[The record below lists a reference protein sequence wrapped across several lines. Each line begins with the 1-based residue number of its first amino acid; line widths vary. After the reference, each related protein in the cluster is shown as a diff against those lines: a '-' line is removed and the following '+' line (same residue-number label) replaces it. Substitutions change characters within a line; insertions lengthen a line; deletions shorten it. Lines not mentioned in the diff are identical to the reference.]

1 MFVARDKELTLI
13 NEILAKPSGSA
24 LIYGKRKVGKT
35 TLITEALKS
44 SKDKTIYYECIKS
57 SIEDNIECFV
67 DVLVREKVL
76 AVPLSFRTFSDVFS
90 YLNVLPQ
97 TFNIII
103 DEYPYLKMFSNPET
117 VDSMFQKIIDNNLS
131 NIRLFVSGSHIGMMK
146 DLLEEKNAL
155 YGRFSLTIHLKEL
168 NYKDAAAFYPEKS
181 VYDKVGFY
189 SVFGGS
195 PYINKFIEPTK
206 TLKENII
213 ATILKDTHPVYQY
226 AEHLL
231 ITDFTNA
238 VNAERIFYAISNG
251 KKKYGEIENKLKMK
265 NNGLLS
271 KQLAAL
277 TGMEIISKTYPINK
291 PDDNKKISYEINDN
305 LLRFYYAFIY
315 KNKSALQV
323 LGAEAFY
330 KEYIE
335 EPLKQFISFRFEEI
349 CRSYFSLSII
359 KGNITGVTNIGA
371 FYYDD
376 SVTKTSGEFDVVLQ
390 RKGTETDFA
399 YDVYEVKYYASPL
412 SHNEMYKEAEKIKN
426 LKGLTVGKIGFIAM
440 SGYENK
446 DTQFHCISGEDLY
459 R

>member
-1 MFVARDKELTLI
+1 MFIGRNNELSLI
-13 NEILAKPSGSA
+13 NEIINKPSGSA
-24 LIYGKRKVGKT
+24 MIYGKRKVGKT
-35 TLITEALKS
+35 TLITHALKN

-57 SIEDNIECFV
+57 SMEDNIEGFV
-67 DVLVREKVL
+67 DVLVREQVL
-76 AVPLSFRTFSDVFS
+76 ALPLSFRNFIDVFA
-90 YLNVLPQ
+90 YLNSLPQ
-97 TFNIII
+97 TINIII
-103 DEYPYLKMFSNPET
+103 DEYPYLKMFTAPET
-117 VDSMFQKIIDNNLS
+117 IDSMFQKIIDNNLS
-131 NIRLFVSGSHIGMMK
+131 NIRLFISGSHIGMMK

-168 NYKDAAAFYPEKS
+168 NYKDAACFYNDKNA
-181 VYDKVGFY
+181 YDKVGIY

-195 PYINKFIEPTK
+195 PYINSFIDPTK

-213 ATILKDTHPVYQY
+213 STILKDTHPVYQY

-251 KKKYGEIENKLKMK
+251 KKKYSEIESKLKMK

-271 KQLAAL
+271 KQLAVL
-277 TGMEIISKTYPINK
+277 LGMDIISKTYPINK

-323 LGAEAFY
+323 LGPESFY
-330 KEYIE
+330 NEYIE

-349 CRSYFSLSII
+349 CRSYFSLNAISGTL
-359 KGNITGVTNIGA
+359 KGITNIGT

-390 RKGTETDFA
+390 RRGTDTDFA
-399 YDVYEVKYYASPL
+399 YDVYEAKYYTSPL
-412 SHNEMYKEAEKIKN
+412 SQGEMYKEAEKIKN
-426 LKGLTVGKIGFIAM
+426 LKGLTLGKIGFIAM
-440 SGYENK
+440 SGYEK
-446 DTQFHCISGEDLY
+446 DDENFHCISGEELY

>member
-1 MFVARDKELTLI
+1 MFIGRNNELSLI
-13 NEILAKPSGSA
+13 NEIINTPSGSA
-24 LIYGKRKVGKT
+24 MIYGKRKVGKT
-35 TLITEALKS
+35 TLITHALKN

-57 SIEDNIECFV
+57 SMEDNIEGFV
-67 DVLVREKVL
+67 DVLVREQVL
-76 AVPLSFRTFSDVFS
+76 ALPLSFRNFIDVFA
-90 YLNVLPQ
+90 YLNSLPQ
-97 TFNIII
+97 TINIII
-103 DEYPYLKMFSNPET
+103 DEYPYLKMFTAPET
-117 VDSMFQKIIDNNLS
+117 IDSMFQKIIDNNLS
-131 NIRLFVSGSHIGMMK
+131 NIRLFISGSHIGMMK

-168 NYKDAAAFYPEKS
+168 NYKDAACFYNDKNA
-181 VYDKVGFY
+181 YDKVGIY

-195 PYINKFIEPTK
+195 PYINSFIDPTK

-213 ATILKDTHPVYQY
+213 STILKDTHPVYQY

-251 KKKYGEIENKLKMK
+251 KKKYSEIESKLKMK

-271 KQLAAL
+271 KQLAVL
-277 TGMEIISKTYPINK
+277 LGMDIISKTYPINK

-323 LGAEAFY
+323 LGPESFY
-330 KEYIE
+330 NEYIE

-349 CRSYFSLSII
+349 CRSYFSLNAISGTL
-359 KGNITGVTNIGA
+359 KGITNIGT
-371 FYYDD
+371 FHYDD

-390 RKGTETDFA
+390 RRGTDTDFT
-399 YDVYEVKYYASPL
+399 YDVYEAKYYTSPL
-412 SHNEMYKEAEKIKN
+412 SQGEMYKETEKIKN
-426 LKGLTVGKIGFIAM
+426 LNGLTLGKIGFIAM
-440 SGYENK
+440 SGYEK
-446 DTQFHCISGEDLY
+446 DDENFHCISGEELY
-459 R
+459 E